1 LQDKTRDELLEISYD
16 FERAQERTH
25 NGDKPFSCS
34 QSSTSGNLKRHERT
48 HIGDKPFSTSQCDNN
63 FKPFKEN

>member
-1 LQDKTRDELLEISYD
+1 MGEVQYVWVLIKNNTFNMPKQYVSSIFNMEDKTRDELLEISYD

-34 QSSTSGNLKRHERT
+34 QSST
-48 HIGDKPFSTSQCDNN
+48 
-63 FKPFKEN
+63 